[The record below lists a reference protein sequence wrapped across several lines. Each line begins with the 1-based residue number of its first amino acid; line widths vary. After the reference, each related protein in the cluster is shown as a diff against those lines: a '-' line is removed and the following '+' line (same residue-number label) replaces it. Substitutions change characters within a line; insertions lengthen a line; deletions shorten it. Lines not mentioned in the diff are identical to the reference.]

1 MITVITNSVTIGV
14 LRLAR
19 VIRERVD
26 GIGNTVIVIILIATI
41 GNAVTV
47 AVESST
53 RVIWELIG
61 VITDAVPVSIK
72 RFQIIKWRKIVDVQ
86 DAIAIQIF

>member
-14 LRLAR
+14 LRLGR

-26 GIGNTVIVIILIATI
+26 RIGNTVIVIILIATI
-41 GNAVTV
+41 RNAVTV
-47 AVESST
+47 VVVSST

-61 VITDAVPVSIK
+61 VIPNAIPVSVKYLHIIK
-72 RFQIIKWRKIVDVQ
+72 RCEIVN
-86 DAIAIQIF
+86 I